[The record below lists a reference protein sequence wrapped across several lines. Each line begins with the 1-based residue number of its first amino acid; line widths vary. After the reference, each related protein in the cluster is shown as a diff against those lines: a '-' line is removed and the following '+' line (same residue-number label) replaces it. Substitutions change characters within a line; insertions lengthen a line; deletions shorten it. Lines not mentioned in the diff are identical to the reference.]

1 VITLLNP
8 TWEKNMSS
16 SLPQRNIAEWQQL
29 DSSHYMHPFT
39 DFKELADQGS
49 RIITRAEGAY
59 IYDGKG
65 NKLLDAMSGLWCCSL
80 GYGQDSIAEAVYHQL
95 QELPYYN
102 SFFQCAHPPVIELAR
117 RLTDVAPDHINN
129 VFFTGSGSEANDTCL
144 RIIRRFWDLC
154 EKPSKRYVISRKNAY
169 HGSTIAGAS
178 LGGMSGMHKQFETLS
193 YVSHV
198 EQPYWFGEGGDM
210 DPAEFG
216 LQAAASLERRIEE
229 LGADNVAA
237 FIAEPIQGAGG
248 VIVPPETYWPEIK
261 RICAQHDVLLI
272 TDEVICGFGRT
283 GEWFGAD
290 YFDVQSDLM
299 PFAKAVTNGY
309 QPLGGVLVGDRIADV
324 LKADGGEFAHG
335 YTYSGHP
342 AACAAALATL
352 DIMQEQNIL
361 QRVNDNSPYLQQ
373 RWSEFADHPLVGE
386 TRGVGFLG
394 ALELV
399 ADKATRARFDEDGSA
414 GAACRNACVENGLV
428 MRAVGDTMI
437 IAPPLTLSH
446 AQIDELVDKVTRSL
460 DAAHSALT

>member
-1 VITLLNP
+1 MATSVQ
-8 TWEKNMSS
+8 
-16 SLPQRNIAEWQQL
+16 QRNKADWQQL

-39 DFKELADQGS
+39 DFRELGEKGS

-59 IYDGKG
+59 IYDSEGHKM
-65 NKLLDAMSGLWCCSL
+65 LDGMSGLWCCSL
-80 GYGQDSIAEAVYHQL
+80 GYGQQSIAEAVYRQL

-117 RLTDVAPDHINN
+117 RLADVAPDHINN

-144 RIIRRFWDLC
+144 RIVRRFWDLC
-154 EKPSKRYVISRKNAY
+154 GKPSKRHVIGRKNGY

-178 LGGMSGMHKQFETLS
+178 LGGMSGMHKQFEALS
-193 YVSHV
+193 YISHV
-198 EQPYWFGEGGDM
+198 DQPYWFGEGGDM
-210 DPAEFG
+210 EPGEFG
-216 LQAAASLERRIEE
+216 LRAAASLQRRIEE

-248 VIVPPETYWPEIK
+248 VIVPPDSYWPEVR
-261 RICAQHDVLLI
+261 RICAENDVLLI
-272 TDEVICGFGRT
+272 SDEVICGFGRT

-290 YFDVQSDLM
+290 YYDVQADLM

-309 QPLGGVLVGDRIADV
+309 QPLGGVLVGDRISDV
-324 LKADGGEFAHG
+324 LKSDGGEFTHG

-352 DIMQEQNIL
+352 DIMQDQGII
-361 QRVNDNSPYLQQ
+361 QRVKDNAPYLQQ
-373 RWSEFADHPLVGE
+373 RWSELASHPLVGE
-386 TRGVGFLG
+386 ARGVGFVA

-399 ADKATRARFDEDGSA
+399 SDKAARARFDEDRGA
-414 GAACRNACVENGLV
+414 GALCRDLSVQNGLV

-437 IAPPLTLSH
+437 IAPPLTLSRE
-446 AQIDELVDKVTRSL
+446 QIDELVEKAGRTL
-460 DAAHSALT
+460 DALVPALA